1 MTLFEQIIEKNT
13 GTPIEHFYA
22 LCSTFDTF
30 IDIDKCINM
39 DCIDFDYNEIE
50 KELLF
55 TAQEKLEREYGL
67 IKCMVKGSC
76 YEEFYDSEV
85 CLDGVYLRYD
95 KDYRAVV
102 IDAYSLV
109 TCFDCNDLKDNWKEC
124 LREFITKINNS
135 TTLKL
140 MIE

>member
-13 GTPIEHFYA
+13 GIPIEHFYA

-30 IDIDKCINM
+30 IDIDKCISM

-55 TAQEKLEREYGL
+55 TAQEKLERDYGL
-67 IKCMVKGSC
+67 IKCMVKEG
-76 YEEFYDSEV
+76 YEEFYDSEE
-85 CLDGVYLRYD
+85 CLDGIYLRHD
-95 KDYRAVV
+95 RNCRAAV

-109 TCFDCNDLKDNWKEC
+109 TCFDCNNLKDNWKEC
-124 LREFITKINNS
+124 LREFITKINDL

>member
-1 MTLFEQIIEKNT
+1 MTLFEQIIEKST
-13 GTPIEHFYA
+13 GTPIEYFYA

-39 DCIDFDYNEIE
+39 DCIVFNYEDIE

-55 TAQEKLEREYGL
+55 TAQEKLERDYGL
-67 IKCMVKGSC
+67 IKCMVKES
-76 YEEFYDSEV
+76 YEEFYGSEE
-85 CLDGVYLRYD
+85 CLDGIYLRYD
-95 KDYRAVV
+95 RNCRAAV
-102 IDAYSLV
+102 IDTYRLV
-109 TCFDCNDLKDNWKEC
+109 ACFDYSDLKDNWKEC
-124 LREFITKINNS
+124 LREFITKINDS